1 MSKKLL
7 APSMLSADFA
17 ELKKDLQ
24 QMEQSGGDWL
34 HVDIMDGHFVP
45 NITFGPDQLKN
56 LKPHISIPFDVHL
69 MIDHPEEYIPRF
81 IDAGADLISVH
92 VETNDNIDRC
102 LEMIE
107 EAGLKKGLVLSPDT
121 EVSVLEPW
129 LDQIDFVLLM
139 GVYPGFGGQ
148 KYIPKTTQKIRD
160 LKALI
165 GDRDILIEV
174 DGGINMDTIE
184 EVSEAGCDVFVAGSA
199 VFGGDIQENIDN
211 LRSLMH

>member
-1 MSKKLL
+1 
-7 APSMLSADFA
+7 
-17 ELKKDLQ
+17 
-24 QMEQSGGDWL
+24 MEQSGGDWL

-211 LRSLMH
+211 LRRLMH